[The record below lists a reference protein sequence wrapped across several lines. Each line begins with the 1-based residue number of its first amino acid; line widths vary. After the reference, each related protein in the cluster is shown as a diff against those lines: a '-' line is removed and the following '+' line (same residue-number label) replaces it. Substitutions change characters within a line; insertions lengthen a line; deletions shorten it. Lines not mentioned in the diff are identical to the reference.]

1 MYTFNITKTKFLL
14 LNFGIILIYSFI
26 YYLNGGEDN
35 FIIGNQDKIIKNK
48 LTYLD
53 SLYLSSILYSTIG
66 TSEFT
71 PRTNLIKIIYISQI
85 VVLISM
91 LILFTH
97 II

>member
-14 LNFGIILIYSFI
+14 LNFCIILIYSFI
-26 YYLNGGEDN
+26 YYVNGNEDN
-35 FIIGNQDKIIKNK
+35 FIIPNQDKIKKNK
-48 LTYLD
+48 LTYID

-66 TSEFT
+66 TVEFI
-71 PRTNLIKIIYISQI
+71 PKSNLIKLIYISQI

-91 LILFTH
+91 LIVFTH